1 MGTAGIDCA
10 WKDHSALVFLVINM
24 TPVLGVFFNI
34 FHFIFFLLKFVNEIA
49 AIYLSTVAII
59 TCLVHNLCSVSC
71 REQI

>member
-34 FHFIFFLLKFVNEIA
+34 FHFFSSEI
-49 AIYLSTVAII
+49 
-59 TCLVHNLCSVSC
+59 
-71 REQI
+71 RE